1 MFPSAGHYIPPQDI
15 FLLLMLYYG
24 PVRSRVAEG
33 EDSFYVHRAG
43 CEHVEQVVM
52 DSQKRMIFELLGQEV
67 ANNS

>member
-1 MFPSAGHYIPPQDI
+1 
-15 FLLLMLYYG
+15 MLYYG